1 MQKLIFTCLAML
13 LLVSSVNSQT
23 VTQWRG
29 TDRRGVYNE
38 SNLLKSWPAEGPQLL
53 WSTDQVG
60 NGYGSPAI
68 TSDRLYITGEKDSL
82 AYLFAYDLK
91 GTLLWKTDF
100 GKEWTKTYGGSR
112 STPTIVDNLIY
123 VCSGM
128 GNLSCLDAKTGAIKW
143 SVNFKNDL
151 HGKLPMFGFSESP
164 LIDGEK
170 VFLTPGGKD
179 TSVVA
184 INRFTGKTIW
194 VCKGNGEAPA
204 YNSPVMIKL
213 PARQVLVTFTA
224 YAMLGVDA
232 KTGELLWSHE
242 QINTPLNKRE
252 PGNGD
257 THSNSIWY
265 ENGFI
270 YYIAGDGNCAVKLEL
285 SKDGKQIK
293 QLWRNPLADNFMGG
307 FIKIDNRIYSCTN
320 NRRDLKC
327 LDANTGQYI
336 DSLKMG
342 IGNIISADKML
353 YYYNQKGDV
362 SLISPDADKMKMI
375 STFKITKGSAEH
387 FSHPVIA
394 NGVYY
399 IRHGKA
405 LMAYK
410 IK

>member
-1 MQKLIFTCLAML
+1 MQKLFFTCLAIL
-13 LLVSSVNSQT
+13 LLTGIANAQT
-23 VTQWRG
+23 ITQWRG
-29 TDRRGVYNE
+29 ADRHGVYNE
-38 SNLLKSWPAEGPQLL
+38 SDLLQSWPITGPQLI
-53 WSTDQVG
+53 WSTDQIG

-68 TSDRLYITGEKDSL
+68 THDKLYITGEIDSI

-100 GKEWTKTYGGSR
+100 GKDWVKTFRGSR

-123 VCSGM
+123 VCSGL
-128 GNLSCLDAKTGAIKW
+128 GNLACLDAKTGAMKW

-151 HGKLPMFGFSESP
+151 NGNLPLHGFSESP
-164 LIDGEK
+164 LIDGDK
-170 VFLTPGGKD
+170 VFLTVGGKD
-179 TSVVA
+179 ASVVA
-184 INRFTGKTIW
+184 LNRFNGKTVW
-194 VCKGNGEAPA
+194 TGKGNGETSA
-204 YNSPVMIKL
+204 YNSPIMINL
-213 PARQVLVTFTA
+213 PARQVLVAFTS
-224 YAMLGVDA
+224 YHLLGIDA
-232 KTGELLWSHE
+232 KTGDLLWSHE
-242 QINTPLNKRE
+242 QINTPLDKRQ
-252 PGNGD
+252 PGEGD
-257 THSNSIWY
+257 THSNSAWY

-293 QLWRNPLADNFMGG
+293 QLWRNSLIDNFMGG

-327 LDANTGQYI
+327 LDANTGQVT
-336 DSLKMG
+336 DSLKLG
-342 IGNIISADKML
+342 IGTIIMADKKL
-353 YYYNQKGDV
+353 YYYNQKGDI
-362 SLISPDADKMKMI
+362 SLIAPDADKMKLI

-394 NGVYY
+394 NGIYY
-399 IRHGKA
+399 LRHGKA